1 MAVDRRRQTA
11 GSSRIQE
18 GSTVRSR
25 HRVISTGR
33 RATGGDRGATES
45 RLALLGLGSLCP
57 SARADLATGAQAQ
70 ENILI
75 SNVDQDHA
83 AAVTADNTTTHTQ
96 GFRTRTSAAVFV
108 PDSITLGGLADVDA
122 GESAAVS
129 LYSATE
135 AGRPLSGQQT
145 LTGPATLPNADAT
158 FTAPNGTAITL
169 EGDTVR
175 FIHLPSLDR
184 LGLARDNLR
193 NLPAGTFD
201 DLAGLRRLSLSR
213 NSLTDLPPRIFDR
226 LGQLEELYLDQNSL
240 TALAPGV
247 FGQLVRLDE
256 L

>member
-45 RLALLGLGSLCP
+45 RLALLGLGSLCR
-57 SARADLATGAQAQ
+57 SARAAL
-70 ENILI
+70 
-75 SNVDQDHA
+75 
-83 AAVTADNTTTHTQ
+83 
-96 GFRTRTSAAVFV
+96 
-108 PDSITLGGLADVDA
+108 
-122 GESAAVS
+122 S

-158 FTAPNGTAITL
+158 FTAPNGTTITL

-184 LGLARDNLR
+184 LG
-193 NLPAGTFD
+193 
-201 DLAGLRRLSLSR
+201 
-213 NSLTDLPPRIFDR
+213 
-226 LGQLEELYLDQNSL
+226 QLEELYLDQNSL
-240 TALAPGV
+240 TALAQPTVTRGTGLGQPGRN
-247 FGQLVRLDE
+247 LSP
-256 L
+256 